1 MDLDDRKTIQ
11 TPEGLDL
18 DLTLA
23 GLGSRMIAA
32 VVDAILIGLLVFM
45 VAFGAGR
52 LSLGGLDG
60 GIFVQA
66 VVTIA
71 ITLVILGYLVG
82 FEALNEGRTPGKRA
96 VGIRVVTTEGDSIG
110 FLAAFLRNLL
120 RVIDFL
126 PAVFIVGA
134 GSILLTKTNQRL
146 GDIAANTIVI
156 RERLP
161 HVDRAELEHIE
172 HDGERWDVAR
182 VTADDVDVL
191 RRFAVRR
198 RSIPADRTEQ
208 IAANLATKIR
218 PKVIG
223 SDADGLSDTD
233 FLLRVL
239 AQKLE

>member
-32 VVDAILIGLLVFM
+32 VVDAILIGLLVFLLL
-45 VAFGAGR
+45 FGVSQLA
-52 LSLGGLDG
+52 LDG
-60 GIFVQA
+60 FGSGIVIQA
-66 VVTIA
+66 LVTIL
-71 ITLVILGYLVG
+71 ITLVVLGYLVG

-96 VGIRVVTTEGDSIG
+96 VGIRVVTSEGDSIG

-120 RVIDFL
+120 RVVDFL

-134 GSILLTKTNQRL
+134 ASILFTKTNQRV
-146 GDIAANTIVI
+146 GDITANTIVI

-161 HVDRAELEHIE
+161 HVERAELEHIE
-172 HDGERWDVAR
+172 HPDRWDVAR

-208 IAANLATKIR
+208 IAAGLAAKIR

-223 SDADGLSDTD
+223 SDVEELSDTD

-239 AQKLE
+239 AQKLK

>member
-32 VVDAILIGLLVFM
+32 VVDVILIGLIVFM
-45 VAFGAGR
+45 VLFAASQLALDGAG
-52 LSLGGLDG
+52 S
-60 GIFVQA
+60 GILFQA
-66 VVTIA
+66 FVTIL
-71 ITLVILGYLVG
+71 ITLVVLGYLVG

-96 VGIRVVTTEGDSIG
+96 VGIRVVTSEGDSIG

-134 GSILLTKTNQRL
+134 GSILLTRTNQRI
-146 GDIAANTIVI
+146 GDITANTIVI

-161 HVDRAELEHIE
+161 HVDRGQLEPME
-172 HDGERWDVAR
+172 HDGDRWDVAQ
-182 VTADDVDVL
+182 VSGDDLDVL

-198 RSIPADRTEQ
+198 RSIPADRAEQ
-208 IAANLATKIR
+208 IAAGLAAKIR

-223 SDADGLSDTD
+223 DDLEGLSDTD

-239 AQKLE
+239 AQKLK

>member
-32 VVDAILIGLLVFM
+32 VVDAILIGLLVFLLL
-45 VAFGAGR
+45 FGVSQLA
-52 LSLGGLDG
+52 LDG
-60 GIFVQA
+60 LGNGIVIQA
-66 VVTIA
+66 AVTIL
-71 ITLVILGYLVG
+71 ITLVVLGYLVG

-96 VGIRVVTTEGDSIG
+96 VGIRVVTSEGDSIG

-134 GSILLTKTNQRL
+134 ASILFTKTNQRI
-146 GDIAANTIVI
+146 GDITANTIVI

-161 HVDRAELEHIE
+161 QVERAELEQIE
-172 HDGERWDVAR
+172 HDGDRWDVAR

-208 IAANLATKIR
+208 IAAGLAAKIR

-223 SDADGLSDTD
+223 RDVDELSDTE

-239 AQKLE
+239 AQKLK

>member
-32 VVDAILIGLLVFM
+32 VVDSILIGLLVFM
-45 VAFGAGR
+45 VAFGA
-52 LSLGGLDG
+52 SQIPLGNSG
-60 GIFVQA
+60 GILVQA
-66 VVTIA
+66 FITIL

-82 FEALNEGRTPGKRA
+82 FEALNEGRTPGKRM
-96 VGIRVVTTEGDSIG
+96 VGIRVVTTDGDSIG

-134 GSILLTKTNQRL
+134 ASILLTRTNQRI
-146 GDIAANTIVI
+146 GDITANTIVI

-161 HVDRAELEHIE
+161 HVDRAEVEHVE
-172 HDGERWDVAR
+172 HDGDRWDVAR
-182 VTADDVDVL
+182 VNAEDVDVL

-198 RSIPADRTEQ
+198 RSIPDDRAEQ
-208 IAANLATKIR
+208 IAASLAAKIR

-223 SDADGLSDTD
+223 SDTDGLSDTD

-239 AQKLE
+239 AQKLK

>member
-45 VAFGAGR
+45 VAFGASR

>member
-32 VVDAILIGLLVFM
+32 VVDAVLIGLLIFLLL
-45 VAFGAGR
+45 FGASQ
-52 LSLGGLDG
+52 LALDG
-60 GIFVQA
+60 FGSGIVVQA
-66 VVTIA
+66 LVTIVV
-71 ITLVILGYLVG
+71 TLVILGYLVG

-96 VGIRVVTTEGDSIG
+96 VGIRVVTSEGDSIG

-134 GSILLTKTNQRL
+134 ASILLTKTNQRI
-146 GDIAANTIVI
+146 GDITANTIVI

-161 HVDRAELEHIE
+161 HAERAELDPMD

-182 VTADDVDVL
+182 VTADDIDVL

-208 IAANLATKIR
+208 IAAGLAAKIR
-218 PKVIG
+218 PKVTG
-223 SDADGLSDTD
+223 RDLDQLSDTE

-239 AQKLE
+239 AQKLK

>member
-1 MDLDDRKTIQ
+1 MELDDRKTIQ

-45 VAFGAGR
+45 VVFGASQLA
-52 LSLGGLDG
+52 LSDLGG
-60 GIFVQA
+60 GILFQA
-66 VVTIA
+66 FVTIL
-71 ITLVILGYLVG
+71 ITLVVLGYLVG

-96 VGIRVVTTEGDSIG
+96 VGIRVVSSEGDSIG

-134 GSILLTKTNQRL
+134 ASILFTKTNQRI
-146 GDIAANTIVI
+146 GDITANTIVI

-161 HVDRAELEHIE
+161 HVEKAEM
-172 HDGERWDVAR
+172 DQVAYSGDRWDVTK
-182 VTADDVDVL
+182 VTSDDVNVI
-191 RRFAVRR
+191 RRFATRR
-198 RSIPADRTEQ
+198 HSIPRDRADQ
-208 IAANLATKIR
+208 IATALAEKIR
-218 PKVIG
+218 PKVVG
-223 SDADGLSDTD
+223 DGDTLTD
-233 FLLRVL
+233 TEFLLRVL
-239 AQKLE
+239 AQKLR

>member
-1 MDLDDRKTIQ
+1 MELDDRKTIQ

-23 GLGSRMIAA
+23 GLGSRIIAA
-32 VVDAILIGLLVFM
+32 VVDAILVGLLVFM
-45 VAFGAGR
+45 VIFGASQLALEG
-52 LSLGGLDG
+52 SG
-60 GIFVQA
+60 GILFQA
-66 VVTIA
+66 FVTILV
-71 ITLVILGYLVG
+71 TLVVLGYLVG

-134 GSILLTKTNQRL
+134 GSILFTKTNQRL
-146 GDIAANTIVI
+146 GDITAGTIVI

-161 HVDRAELEHIE
+161 HVERAEAEYIQ
-172 HDGERWDVAR
+172 HDGARWDVAR

-198 RSIPADRTEQ
+198 RSIPTDHTEQ
-208 IAANLATKIR
+208 IAANLAEKIR
-218 PKVIG
+218 PKVVAGDIE
-223 SDADGLSDTD
+223 GLSDTD

>member
-23 GLGSRMIAA
+23 GLGSRIIAS

-45 VAFGAGR
+45 VAFGASQ
-52 LSLGGLDG
+52 LALGGLEG
-60 GIFVQA
+60 GILFQA
-66 VVTIA
+66 LVTIL
-71 ITLVILGYLVG
+71 ITLVVLCYLVG
-82 FEALNEGRTPGKRA
+82 FEALNEGRTPGKRM

-134 GSILLTKTNQRL
+134 GSILLTKTNQRI

-161 HVDRAELEHIE
+161 HVDRAELEPVE

-208 IAANLATKIR
+208 IAASLAAKIR

-223 SDADGLSDTD
+223 NDEGLTDTD

-239 AQKLE
+239 AQKLQ